1 MLTKLSEIP
10 VGGRL
15 QFFLQKLGKITQDK
29 WVLSVMREGYQLD
42 FLEKFPFIGVKE
54 TKVSAKNLSIY
65 QKEIDSLLE
74 KGVIIPVSVNN
85 TLKGFYSTFFFL
97 VKKKTGGL
105 RPVINLRPL
114 NKYLRKIHFN
124 MNTLSTVLN
133 PVKIGDHAISIDLRD
148 AFFHIGIH
156 PKHQQYLR
164 FSVQGQS
171 YHFTTSA

>member
-74 KGVIIPVSVNN
+74 KGVIIPVSANN
-85 TLKGFYSTFFFL
+85 TLKGFYSTFFFW
-97 VKKKTGGL
+97 
-105 RPVINLRPL
+105 
-114 NKYLRKIHFN
+114 
-124 MNTLSTVLN
+124 
-133 PVKIGDHAISIDLRD
+133 
-148 AFFHIGIH
+148 
-156 PKHQQYLR
+156 
-164 FSVQGQS
+164 
-171 YHFTTSA
+171 